1 MDSSIHQHDMCDQ
14 KPWLTPWEQV
24 SHLKS
29 KGVRFCYMSEADAAE
44 YLTKNNNYFRLRSYR
59 TGFPKVSDG
68 KRKGEYVNLDF
79 GMLVD
84 LSIIDMLLRNEM
96 ISLTLDIEH
105 FCKVDLLGRIEQHT
119 KDGYKIVQDYLNEQ
133 DRINDK
139 GEVSNWVKN
148 EISRCESSA
157 YSAGILAKYSDF
169 NMPVWAFLEVITF
182 GAFNSFVFFCAK
194 RFNDG
199 ELRDRFYLLRAAKDL
214 RNGCAHNSCILNGLA
229 SGENA
234 RKANND
240 VMKALGAIDGVGS
253 HQRKARM
260 SNERI
265 RQIVT
270 TLYLHKK
277 VSSDGV
283 VEHKAESLS
292 KFICRANHHID
303 YYKGA
308 EVITSSFSFLS
319 KVIDAWYSCD
329 AEDMPPCDS

>member
-1 MDSSIHQHDMCDQ
+1 MNSPIRHQDMCDQ

-29 KGVRFCYMSEADAAE
+29 KGVRFRYMSEAEAVE

-79 GMLVD
+79 KMLVD

-105 FCKVDLLGRIEQHT
+105 FCKVDLLGRIEQHAE
-119 KDGYKIVQDYLNEQ
+119 DGYEIVQDYLSEQ
-133 DRINDK
+133 DTFDSK
-139 GEVSNWVKN
+139 GNVTNWVKK

-157 YSAGILAKYSDF
+157 YSAGILAKYSGF
-169 NMPVWAFLEVITF
+169 NMPAWAFLEVITF
-182 GAFNSFVFFCAK
+182 GAFNSFILFCAK
-194 RFNDG
+194 RFDDD
-199 ELRDRFYLLRAAKDL
+199 ELRDKFYLLRAAKDL
-214 RNGCAHNSCILNGLA
+214 RNACAHNSCILNGLA

-234 RKANND
+234 RRANNG
-240 VMKALGAIDGVGS
+240 VMKALSKIDGVGS
-253 HQRKARM
+253 YQRKARM

-270 TLYLHKK
+270 TLYLHKE
-277 VSSDGV
+277 VSSKGV
-283 VEHKAESLS
+283 IKHKARSLS
-292 KFICRANHHID
+292 KFISRANRNIN

-319 KVIDAWYSCD
+319 KVIGAWYLCD
-329 AEDMPPCDS
+329 AEDMPSCDS